1 MRRVSCEWGRG
12 KGGGTGI
19 SSPLDPPG
27 RHPFR
32 SGVSRF
38 VTIARIDGMRTVHCV
53 RAVFTALATIPGIT
67 TADVAIGRAQ
77 IIHDG
82 RATPDAIAQAV
93 SLVGYSVAETT
104 EERQR
109 SLPLL

>member
-19 SSPLDPPG
+19 SSPLDPSG

-53 RAVFTALATIPGIT
+53 RAVFTSLASVPGIS
-67 TADVAIGRAQ
+67 TADVSIGAAT
-77 IIHDG
+77 IEHDG
-82 RATPDAIAQAV
+82 RVTSDALAEALSV
-93 SLVGYSVAETT
+93 VGYTLSEVS
-104 EERQR
+104 RQTR
-109 SLPLL
+109 PGLPIL